1 MTAVSSITTEG
12 GVWINQPP
20 VHSLDGETLQ
30 FETAL
35 NSDFWQRT
43 WYGFERHSG
52 HAFGFLVEN
61 DFTVQVQV
69 RADFS
74 QLYDQAGLFIQDN
87 ETHWVKAGIEFNDDQ
102 PAIGSVVTREFSDWS
117 TGVFPGDARQFWL
130 RATLENA
137 ALRIQ
142 YSTDGV
148 SWPLLRLCPWP
159 GQGRRFVGVM
169 GCSPEREGLAMSFTD
184 FAITPPLSKELHD
197 LS

>member
-1 MTAVSSITTEG
+1 MRAVSSIISEG
-12 GVWINQPP
+12 GIWINQPP
-20 VHSLDGETLQ
+20 VHRLEGDTLQ

-52 HAFGFLVEN
+52 HAFGFMVEH

-69 RADFS
+69 RAEF
-74 QLYDQAGLFIQDN
+74 QALYDQAGLFIQDD
-87 ETHWVKAGIEFNDDQ
+87 ETHWVKAGIELNDNQ
-102 PAIGSVVTREFSDWS
+102 PAIGSVVTREYSDWS

-130 RATLENA
+130 RATLEKA
-137 ALRIQ
+137 VLRIQ
-142 YSTDGV
+142 YSSDGL

-159 GQGRRFVGVM
+159 GGARRFVGVM
-169 GCSPEREGLAMSFTD
+169 GCSPEREGLAIGFSD
-184 FAITPPLSKELHD
+184 FRLGAPLGKALHD

>member
-1 MTAVSSITTEG
+1 MVSSIMSEG
-12 GVWINQPP
+12 GVWINQPS
-20 VHSLDGETLQ
+20 VYRLEGDVLQ
-30 FETAL
+30 FETAQ

-52 HAFGFLVEN
+52 HAFGFQVEG

-87 ETHWVKAGIEFNDDQ
+87 ETHWVKAGIEFNDEQ
-102 PAIGSVVTREFSDWS
+102 PAIGCVVTREFSDWS
-117 TGVFPGDARQFWL
+117 TGVFPGDARQFSL
-130 RATLENA
+130 RATLIDS

-148 SWPLLRLCPWP
+148 TWPLLRLCSWP

-169 GCSPEREGLAMSFTD
+169 GCSPEREGLAIHFSD
-184 FAITPPLSKELHD
+184 FRLSPPLGKALHD